1 MDAVLNWVLQGCLV
15 AAATFVMLRVL
26 DRAHAN
32 VRYIVC
38 WAALLLILGLPVLPS
53 LQSTASAHASATAG
67 TNAVVSLP
75 DSWWTSAV
83 VMLSVWM
90 IWASVC
96 TVRFGVALLALRRA
110 RVFGRGFPSEVES
123 TLAHWNRVR
132 TEGRHTTL
140 ILSDSV
146 NTAAVLPW
154 GAPMIAVA
162 PSLLTTLE
170 PAELDRVVIHE
181 WAHVQRRD
189 DLVSAL
195 QIVVRIVAGWHP
207 AVWWIDRRLHRERE
221 IACDEM
227 TVAVTGSPKS
237 YAECLLKLA
246 SLKGAVRTIQG
257 APALF
262 SMSGLRARLTK
273 IVSPHRFIA
282 PIWSRGIAA
291 AIVSTLCITA
301 VGVAGVELVAAT
313 ALTLPV
319 VPTRMLAT
327 TLERLAP
334 PVLPT
339 PAMPEDIKR
348 SPRRPAV
355 SAPFAQRTRAQEPA
369 RPASPPPTSKSEEP
383 PAPAPAKGVDSMPAV
398 AEPHVDS
405 IVSPTDTLP
414 IVQSPEPAPP
424 AVKAEQ
430 PRTPWGAAADGGV
443 ALGRKSKDAGVAT
456 AGFFSR
462 FAKRVAGSF

>member
-1 MDAVLNWVLQGCLV
+1 MDGVLNWVFQGCVVAV
-15 AAATFVMLRVL
+15 AAFVMLRVL

-32 VRYIVC
+32 VRYVVC
-38 WAALLLILGLPVLPS
+38 WAALLLIVALPALPW
-53 LQSTASAHASATAG
+53 LQSAVSVDASDSTQGPAI
-67 TNAVVSLP
+67 VSLP
-75 DSWWTSAV
+75 ESWWTSAM
-83 VMLSVWM
+83 VMLAAWM

-96 TVRFGVALLALRRA
+96 TVRFGAAMLALRRA
-110 RVFGRGFPSEVES
+110 RVRACAFPSQLEL
-123 TLAHWNRVR
+123 TLPHWSRVR
-132 TEGRHTTL
+132 AKGRRATL

-146 NTAAVLPW
+146 TTAAVLPG

-162 PSLLTTLE
+162 PSLVTTLGS
-170 PAELDRVVIHE
+170 AELDRVLIHE

-189 DLVSAL
+189 DLVSL
-195 QIVVRIVAGWHP
+195 LEIVIHIIAGWHP
-207 AVWWIDRRLHRERE
+207 AVWWIDRRRHRERE

-227 TVAVTGSPKS
+227 TVEITGSPKS

-246 SLKGAVRTIQG
+246 SVKGAARAVQG

-262 SMSGLRARLTK
+262 TMSGLRARVTK

-291 AIVSTLCITA
+291 AIVSVLCITSVA
-301 VGVAGVELVAAT
+301 VAGMELVAAAAF
-313 ALTLPV
+313 ALPA
-319 VPTRMLAT
+319 VPPRLLT
-327 TLERLAP
+327 TNLERLPA

-339 PAMPEDIKR
+339 PSLPEELKR
-348 SPRRPAV
+348 SPRRPAM
-355 SAPFAQRTRAQEPA
+355 STLPPQRTQAQEPV
-369 RPASPPPTSKSEEP
+369 RPPSLPPTPKSDDP
-383 PAPAPAKGVDSMPAV
+383 IAPVAVNSVDSTPAA
-398 AEPHVDS
+398 AEPHVDGTVPS
-405 IVSPTDTLP
+405 DTPVIVHN
-414 IVQSPEPAPP
+414 PEPAPP
-424 AVKAEQ
+424 AVKPEP